1 MMRRAKIVATIGPAS
16 DSYETIQQ
24 LIQTGM
30 NVARLNFSHGDHD
43 SHAKTITRI
52 RMASKELGKPVAIM
66 QDLQG
71 LKIRTGELENQEP
84 VELTTGQR
92 FVITTEPIKGNR
104 ERVSTSYGFLPRD
117 VKSGN
122 RILLS
127 DGLIEL
133 RVMSTTDTEV
143 QCEVIS
149 GGKLAE
155 TQGINLPQVRLSAS
169 SLTENDLKDLTFGM
183 EHRVDYVALSYIQS
197 AEDILR
203 LRKEIAGRG
212 HDTPIIAKLETP
224 KAIDSLGSIMEAC
237 DAVMVARG
245 DLGVEL
251 PPEKVPVIQKQV
263 IARANQMGK
272 AVITATQMLE
282 SMVSNPRPTRA
293 EASDVANAVFD
304 GTDAVMLSS
313 ETTKGRYPVASV
325 AMMAKIIDEAESMGS
340 RTRAGRL
347 EKAENL
353 SFPEAV
359 CNAAFHASKSINA
372 RAIVVFTQTGST
384 ARLISKFRPS
394 ADIFGVTPHAHV
406 MNRMVLYWGVYP
418 LQMSEITNVEQLI
431 EKLENLLL
439 KLKLVTAGDKLI
451 ILTGAP
457 IVQKGST
464 TLMKLHEVKGLEPGP

>member
-1 MMRRAKIVATIGPAS
+1 M
-16 DSYETIQQ
+16 D
-24 LIQTGM
+24 
-30 NVARLNFSHGDHD
+30 VARLNFSHGDHD
-43 SHAKTITRI
+43 SHGKTIARI
-52 RMASKELGKPVAIM
+52 RKASKEIGKPVAIM

-71 LKIRTGELENQEP
+71 LKIRTGQLENQEP
-84 VELTTGQR
+84 VELIDGQQ
-92 FVITTEPIKGNR
+92 FAITTETIEGNR
-104 ERVSTSYGFLPRD
+104 DRVSTSYDLLPRD
-117 VKSGN
+117 VEKGN

-133 RVMSTTDTEV
+133 RVISTTDTEV
-143 QCEVIS
+143 QCEVVS
-149 GGKLAE
+149 GGTLGE
-155 TQGINLPQVRLSAS
+155 TQGINLPQVNLSRTG
-169 SLTENDLKDLTFGM
+169 LTAKDLTDLEFGM
-183 EHRVDYVALSYIQS
+183 EQRVDCVALSYIQS

-203 LRKEIAGRG
+203 IREEISSRN
-212 HDTPIIAKLETP
+212 HDTPIIAKLETEA
-224 KAIDSLGSIMEAC
+224 AIDNLEAIMEAC

-251 PPEKVPVIQKQV
+251 PPERVPVIQKQV
-263 IARANQMGK
+263 ITRANQMGK

-325 AMMAKIIDEAESMGS
+325 VMMAKIIDEAERAGT

-359 CNAAFHASKSINA
+359 CNAAFHASRSINA
-372 RAIVVFTQTGST
+372 RAIVVFTQTGAT

-394 ADIFGVTPHAHV
+394 ADIFGLTPHCHV
-406 MNRMVLYWGVYP
+406 MNRMALYWGVHGI
-418 LQMSEITNVEQLI
+418 QMSEIANIEQLI
-431 EKLENLLL
+431 EGLDNLLL
-439 KLKLVTAGDKLI
+439 KLQLVAIGDKLV

-464 TLMKLHEVKGLEPGP
+464 TLMKLHQVKGGRELTPDRLTD